1 MALSQPGPRQPEELA
16 AHRRQQLQE
25 SSSPGPADSRSP
37 HQEPSS
43 PGPAE
48 PRSPHQEPC
57 SPGPAGSPSPHQ
69 ESLLAGPA
77 EPRSPHQ
84 EPCSPGP
91 AGSPSPHQ
99 ELLLAGPA
107 EPRSPPQESL
117 LAGPAEP
124 RSPPQESL
132 PEGPAEPRSPHQES
146 PPAGPSEPRSP
157 PQESRPEGPAEPRS
171 PHQESPPQ
179 ESPPAG
185 PAEPCSPPQESLL
198 AGLAEPRSPPQ
209 ESPPAGPAE
218 PRKPP
223 QESRPAGPAE
233 PRSPHQESPPQ
244 ESRPEG
250 PAEPRSPHQESP
262 HQESP
267 PQESRPEGPAEPRS
281 PHQESP
287 PQESPP
293 AGPAEPCS
301 PPQESLLAGLA
312 KPRSPPQESPPAG
325 PAELQPSAAPGLG
338 RQLRVVLTPLPAAA
352 WPRPQKR
359 LLSARSPAGKR
370 LCLEPDSGPGAAPG
384 SPPGPS
390 SAARGQDG
398 LRDVDSDGS
407 DGGDAAPDGY
417 SHLSAYER
425 KRLKNI
431 TENAKFFAALKLHES
446 AARLN
451 QLTTKRQSRVTKRAK
466 PKKVED
472 EPALRR
478 SMRLLREPPL
488 DIPLLDTFSKP
499 EAEEYP
505 QVPVGPFPMVPEGQ
519 AESSKWTEA
528 ILSTWMRISEVKV
541 EDAEQGTPDIKRYR
555 ESLSSMVLREE
566 NIRKVVKSRVCSM
579 AIHPSQST
587 ILVAAGDKLGCVGL
601 WNVSCGTEEGAH
613 TFIPHNFPVNC
624 MHFSP
629 CNPAHLL
636 SLSNDTLRCGDV
648 TRAVFDEICRTEE
661 DFSCFDFL
669 EENACSAIVSHWDGR
684 VAVVDRRTPGVS
696 SELCVDIGFRKTRT
710 VHVHPVNK
718 QYFLAAG
725 SVDVCVFDVRYLRNS
740 KENKPLSSLT
750 GHTKSV
756 TSAYFSPVTG
766 SRVVT
771 VCADDWLRV
780 YDTTSLSSTVTLLS
794 SIRHN
799 NNTGRWLS
807 RFRATWD
814 PKQEHCFLVG
824 SMAQPRQIEVFQD
837 TGKLLHSFYNV
848 DCLGSV
854 CSINVVHPSQSVL
867 VGGNSS
873 GRLHVFK

>member
-1 MALSQPGPRQPEELA
+1 MALSQPGPRQPEEPA

-25 SSSPGPADSRSP
+25 TSSPGPAEPPSP
-37 HQEPSS
+37 HQESSS

-48 PRSPHQEPC
+48 PRSPHQESS
-57 SPGPAGSPSPHQ
+57 SPGPSEPRSPHQ
-69 ESLLAGPA
+69 ESSSPGPA

-84 EPCSPGP
+84 ESSSP
-91 AGSPSPHQ
+91 A
-99 ELLLAGPA
+99 PA
-107 EPRSPPQESL
+107 EPRSPPQESSSPS
-117 LAGPAEP
+117 PAEP
-124 RSPPQESL
+124 RSPPQ
-132 PEGPAEPRSPHQES
+132 GS

-157 PQESRPEGPAEPRS
+157 PQGSPPAGPSEPRS
-171 PHQESPPQ
+171 PPQ
-179 ESPPAG
+179 GSPPAG
-185 PAEPCSPPQESLL
+185 PAE
-198 AGLAEPRSPPQ
+198 R
-209 ESPPAGPAE
+209 
-218 PRKPP
+218 R
-223 QESRPAGPAE
+223 
-233 PRSPHQESPPQ
+233 
-244 ESRPEG
+244 
-250 PAEPRSPHQESP
+250 
-262 HQESP
+262 
-267 PQESRPEGPAEPRS
+267 
-281 PHQESP
+281 
-287 PQESPP
+287 
-293 AGPAEPCS
+293 
-301 PPQESLLAGLA
+301 
-312 KPRSPPQESPPAG
+312 
-325 PAELQPSAAPGLG
+325 PSAAPGPG

-359 LLSARSPAGKR
+359 LLSARSPARKR
-370 LCLEPDSGPGAAPG
+370 LCLEPESGPGAAPG

-407 DGGDAAPDGY
+407 DGEDAAPDGY

-431 TENAKFFAALKLHES
+431 TENAKFFASLKLHES

-472 EPALRR
+472 EPARRR

-488 DIPLLDTFSKP
+488 DIPLLDKFVRP

-505 QVPVGPFPMVPEGQ
+505 QVPVGPLPMVPEDQ

-528 ILSTWMRISEVKV
+528 LLSTWMRISEVKAG
-541 EDAEQGTPDIKRYR
+541 DAERGTPDMKRYQ

-566 NIRKVVKSRVCSM
+566 NVRKVVKSRVCSM
-579 AIHPSQST
+579 AIHPSEST
-587 ILVAAGDKLGCVGL
+587 ILVAAGDSSGHVGL

-613 TFIPHNFPVNC
+613 IFIPHSFHVNC

-648 TRAVFDEICRTEE
+648 TRAVFDEICRSEE
-661 DFSCFDFL
+661 DLSCFDFL
-669 EENACSAIVSHWDGR
+669 EENACTALVSHWSGP

-696 SELCVDIGFRKTRT
+696 SELSVDIGFRRTRT
-710 VHVHPVNK
+710 VHVHPVSK

-725 SVDVCVFDVRYLRNS
+725 SMDVCVFDVRYLRNA

-756 TSAYFSPVTG
+756 ASAYFSPVTG

-771 VCADDWLRV
+771 VCADDKLRV

-794 SIRHN
+794 SVRHN
-799 NNTGRWLS
+799 NNTGRWLT
-807 RFRATWD
+807 RFRAIWD

-854 CSINVVHPSQSVL
+854 CSINVVHPSQSIL